1 MKSRK
6 ERRQEARDN
15 KTPFEPQY
23 NGESVLT
30 KDEYKRKKFS
40 NLLGIAST
48 DTLVETDETVET
60 ETTKVE

>member
-23 NGESVLT
+23 NGEGVLT
-30 KDEYKRKKFS
+30 KDEYKKKKFS
-40 NLLGIAST
+40 NFIADAST
-48 DTLVETDETVET
+48 DTLVEVDETVEA